1 MSKVIQNDSEKDRV
15 RLRET
20 QIERNPAFN
29 WKSQSKREK
38 VQVSDLQKKR
48 RKMKPGRKRRYDRSV
63 RDKGERGGGGGR
75 GAGRQ
80 YVRLCYYSL
89 RVGWRHEKEEE
100 EDEERGGGA
109 ADRKRARRLILQF
122 SYITAPP
129 PSLHLHPSL
138 RHQTPHPL
146 VSSLPP
152 SRLPDLSTNETGDSG
167 SFTEIDLE

>member
-1 MSKVIQNDSEKDRV
+1 M
-15 RLRET
+15 T
-20 QIERNPAFN
+20 
-29 WKSQSKREK
+29 
-38 VQVSDLQKKR
+38 DLL
-48 RKMKPGRKRRYDRSV
+48 GIT
-63 RDKGERGGGGGR
+63 ERGGWRSGGG

-100 EDEERGGGA
+100 KRGRGGGGVA

-138 RHQTPHPL
+138 HP
-146 VSSLPP
+146 SPPLPP
-152 SRLPDLSTNETGDSG
+152 RCQTCRQMKLEIAAASQRLT
-167 SFTEIDLE
+167 

>member
-1 MSKVIQNDSEKDRV
+1 MRRVIQNGRKKDRV

-20 QIERNPAFN
+20 QIESNPAFN
-29 WKSQSKREK
+29 WKRQSKREK

-48 RKMKPGRKRRYDRSV
+48 RKTKSGRKKRYDRSV
-63 RDKGERGGGGGR
+63 RDKGERGGEGGGLLVVSMS
-75 GAGRQ
+75 GCVIIVWG
-80 YVRLCYYSL
+80 L
-89 RVGWRHEKEEE
+89 
-100 EDEERGGGA
+100 DGGMRRRKKRRRRDGGVA

-129 PSLHLHPSL
+129 PSLHLHPS
-138 RHQTPHPL
+138 PL

-152 SRLPDLSTNETGDSG
+152 SLLPDLSTNETGDSG